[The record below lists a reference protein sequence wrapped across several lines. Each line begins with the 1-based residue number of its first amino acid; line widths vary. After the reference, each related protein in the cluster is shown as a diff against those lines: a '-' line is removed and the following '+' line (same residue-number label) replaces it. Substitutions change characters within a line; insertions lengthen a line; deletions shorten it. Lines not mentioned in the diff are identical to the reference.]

1 MWTIILKL
9 IIFLLVLFCAL
20 GLVVGWAF
28 SAPGYTGDKSANFD
42 GKYFHNENKAP
53 NGVLVILKWLIFR
66 KPGVWSEPVENT
78 IYPKP
83 KERVMGN
90 DFSITFVNHATVLIQ
105 VAGLNILS
113 DPIWSKRCSPVGFYG
128 PKRIRE
134 PGVAFDD
141 LPPIDIIII
150 SHNHYDH
157 LDLPT
162 LKKLVKRDKPHIVV
176 GLGIKNYLDKN
187 NITNISELQWWQ
199 NINLKNELNLWS
211 VPAQHFS
218 GRGLGDR
225 NKTLWMGFVIESPH
239 AKIYFAGDTGFGPHF
254 SQIHERF
261 GDIDVALLPIG
272 AFLPV
277 PIMHHMHMQPR
288 EAIEAAQIL
297 HARHSFGIHF
307 GTFPL
312 ADDGQHEPLEELKK
326 AQALMSAPH
335 SFEVLD
341 FGERRDFPKL

>member
-1 MWTIILKL
+1 MCASILK
-9 IIFLLVLFCAL
+9 IIFFLLTLSCAL
-20 GLVVGWAF
+20 LLLTGWVF
-28 SAPGYTGDKSANFD
+28 SAPGYTGDISANFD
-42 GKYFHNENKAP
+42 GKYFHNENKAH
-53 NGVLVILKWLIFR
+53 NGVFVVLKWLLFR
-66 KPGVWSEPVENT
+66 KPGAWSEPLNNN

-83 KERVMGN
+83 QARVLE
-90 DFSITFVNHATVLIQ
+90 DKFSVTFVNHATVLIQ
-105 VAGLNILS
+105 VAGINILT
-113 DPIWSKRCSPVGFYG
+113 DPIWSQRCSPVSFFG

-134 PGVAFDD
+134 PGISFDD

-162 LKKLVKRDKPHIVV
+162 LQKLVKRDKPKIIV
-176 GLGIKNYLDKN
+176 GLGIKAYLDKN
-187 NITNISELQWWQ
+187 NITNANELQWWQ
-199 NINLKNELNLWS
+199 HINLKRDLKLWS

-225 NKTLWMGFVIESPH
+225 NKTLWMGFLISSPQ

-254 SQIHERF
+254 GQIHERF

-277 PIMHHMHMQPR
+277 PIMRHMHMQPR
-288 EAIEAAQIL
+288 EALEAALVL
-297 HARHSFGIHF
+297 HAKASFAIHF

-326 AQALMSAPH
+326 AQALMSNPPH
-335 SFEVLD
+335 FEALD
-341 FGERRDFPKL
+341 FGERRDF